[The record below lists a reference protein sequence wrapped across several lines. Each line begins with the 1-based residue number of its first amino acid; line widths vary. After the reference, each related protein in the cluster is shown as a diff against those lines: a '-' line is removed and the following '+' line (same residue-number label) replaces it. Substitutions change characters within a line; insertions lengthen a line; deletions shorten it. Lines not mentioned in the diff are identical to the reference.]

1 MNIISYAIGL
11 NSSGGSKEPVLE
23 SISITANGTYTPD
36 AGIDGYNSVSVS
48 VPQEGAPTAEEL
60 TFTGEELANSGFSGK
75 TSCILASHFIDKIN
89 FNNITSLYNA
99 HFFANANALIDFSSK
114 TINLV
119 ASSFTSG
126 GQVYYYNF
134 EIEGAFVNFGGTKL
148 PNITINHNTP
158 VKKMIYGLFD
168 GANYIREIP
177 ESYNILDFSNVK
189 TENSGMRSII
199 TRMNSLRS
207 ISPEFMAKMYSTVD
221 RYIYES
227 NFDTLPSIDE
237 LVNVPISGGDKEYTS
252 SVLNSYFIRDC
263 SRLKNFTFAKN
274 NREPFVVKWKN
285 EYLNFANKYIGYA
298 QKKNNSYE
306 TTEAYILNYNSGI
319 TADKEVKDAATYEA
333 LKNDADWYTLDK
345 QYSRYNHD
353 SAVATIN
360 SLPDASAYLAA
371 NGGTNT
377 IKFRG
382 ESGKLTDGGAI
393 NTLTEEEIA
402 VATARGWTISFV

>member
-11 NSSGGSKEPVLE
+11 NSGGSKEPVLE
-23 SISITANGTYTPD
+23 SISITANGTYTPE

-48 VPQEGAPTAEEL
+48 VPQDGTPTAEEL

-75 TSCILASHFIDKIN
+75 TSGVLASHFLDKIK
-89 FNNITSLYNA
+89 FENITSLYKA
-99 HFFANANALIDFSSK
+99 QFFAKANASIDFSSK

-126 GQVYYYNF
+126 GQVYYYQF
-134 EIEGAFVNFGGTKL
+134 QIEGAFSNFGGTKL

-158 VKKMIYGLFD
+158 VEKIIYGLFNY
-168 GANYIREIP
+168 ANYIREIP
-177 ESYNILDFSNVK
+177 ESYNILDFSKAK
-189 TENSGMRSII
+189 TESYGMRYII
-199 TRMNSLRS
+199 NSMYSLRS

-252 SVLNSYFIRDC
+252 SVLDSYFIRNC

-274 NREPFVVKWKN
+274 NGEPFVVKWKN
-285 EYLNFANKYIGYA
+285 EYLSFANKYIGYA
-298 QKKNNSYE
+298 QKKNNSHE

-319 TADKEVKDAATYEA
+319 TEDKKVKDAATYEA
-333 LKNDADWYTLDK
+333 LKNDADWYTTDK

-360 SLPDASAYLAA
+360 SLPDTSAYLAA

-377 IKFRG
+377 IKFEG

-402 VATARGWTISFV
+402 VATARGWTVSFI

>member
-11 NSSGGSKEPVLE
+11 NSGGSKEPVLE
-23 SISITANGTYTPD
+23 SISITANGTYTPE

-75 TSCILASHFIDKIN
+75 TSGVLASHFLDKIN
-89 FNNITSLYNA
+89 FNNITSLYKA
-99 HFFANANALIDFSSK
+99 QFFANANAPIDFSSK

-126 GQVYYYNF
+126 GQVYYYPF
-134 EIEGAFVNFGGTKL
+134 ELQGAFTYFGGTKL
-148 PNITINHNTP
+148 PNITINHNVPIKELT
-158 VKKMIYGLFD
+158 YGLFNY
-168 GANYIREIP
+168 AHYIREIP

-189 TENSGMRSII
+189 TENYGMRNII
-199 TRMNSLRS
+199 YSMNSLRS
-207 ISPEFMAKMYSTVD
+207 ISPEFMAKMYSSND

-252 SVLNSYFIRDC
+252 SVLSSYFLRNC

-274 NREPFVVKWKN
+274 NGEPFVVKWKS
-285 EYLNFANKYIGYA
+285 EYLDLVNKYIGYA
-298 QKKNNSYE
+298 QKRNNSYE
-306 TTEAYILNYNSGI
+306 TTEALILDYNSGI
-319 TADKEVKDAATYEA
+319 TVDKEVKDVATYEA
-333 LKNDADWYTLDK
+333 LKNDADWYTTDIN
-345 QYSRYNHD
+345 YSRYNHD

-360 SLPDASAYLAA
+360 SLPDTSAYLAA

-377 IKFRG
+377 IKFKG
-382 ESGKLTDGGAI
+382 VSGSATDGGAI

-402 VATARGWTISFV
+402 VATARGWTVSFI